1 MIGKFKLT
9 LLGVI
14 LFALFA
20 PFYRA
25 LADGPFLRWERG
37 QVQEVVLGGVALENN
52 WEIQLQGDGLA
63 PLIFAESDKS
73 ETDYIVFSLMIPDD
87 QPVGPYTVV
96 AVKPGGEIKV
106 IATVQML
113 GVEKYEVIRVPRD
126 LAFIVGILIFITA
139 FASTLRAKK
148 YSVMS
153 FSSTQQIFKENFAQE
168 KARMSIA
175 KRISSAP
182 YLMRTRAISN
192 FETSLFK
199 FLMLREGELIHRISK
214 PLYSFLPFVGFA
226 GGMIAANETNLAGGI
241 ASASLAVFIAM
252 ALIGIL
258 DAYSGVFAVLGFW
271 FIQLSLGNISS
282 FRDILLMLAVAIGW
296 LAPVLAFTVA
306 SNTIPRDLSKSTPP
320 SSIANSIGIFV
331 GALFGASTFY
341 FGHKLI
347 NSILIE
353 IGAQREVSLIT
364 LAIISGALVV
374 RGIADQLILGQP
386 KEGTPLESITIA
398 RVNSPQTAFG
408 VMILVFGF
416 VYLWTQSSQ
425 SALMAAGLFATP
437 YILLLIRFNKFR
449 LGFLSKIPRNIL
461 IESLVITAIG
471 FYIFREISSAPFL
484 VGEKSRQFL
493 ILAGLPGIVHA
504 IYSVACDS
512 ANRVEILEQ

>member
-14 LFALFA
+14 LFTFFA
-20 PFYRA
+20 PFYSA
-25 LADGPFLRWERG
+25 LADVPFLRWERG

-96 AVKPGGEIKV
+96 AVKPGGGIKV

-126 LAFIVGILIFITA
+126 LAFIVGILIFMTA

-153 FSSTQQIFKENFAQE
+153 FSSTQQLFKESFAQE
-168 KARMSIA
+168 KVRMSIG

-199 FLMLREGELIHRISK
+199 FLMLREGELIHRVSK
-214 PLYSFLPFVGFA
+214 PLYSFLPFVGFV
-226 GGMIAANETNLAGGI
+226 GGMIAANETNVAGGI

-306 SNTIPRDLSKSTPP
+306 YNTIPRDFSKSAPP
-320 SSIANSIGIFV
+320 SSIAKAIGIFV

-353 IGAQREVSLIT
+353 IGAQREVSLVT
-364 LAIISGALVV
+364 LAVISVALVM

-386 KEGTPLESITIA
+386 KEDTPIESITIA

>member
-20 PFYRA
+20 PFYSA
-25 LADGPFLRWERG
+25 LADVPFLRWERG

-175 KRISSAP
+175 KRI
-182 YLMRTRAISN
+182 
-192 FETSLFK
+192 
-199 FLMLREGELIHRISK
+199 
-214 PLYSFLPFVGFA
+214 
-226 GGMIAANETNLAGGI
+226 
-241 ASASLAVFIAM
+241 
-252 ALIGIL
+252 
-258 DAYSGVFAVLGFW
+258 
-271 FIQLSLGNISS
+271 
-282 FRDILLMLAVAIGW
+282 
-296 LAPVLAFTVA
+296 
-306 SNTIPRDLSKSTPP
+306 
-320 SSIANSIGIFV
+320 
-331 GALFGASTFY
+331 
-341 FGHKLI
+341 
-347 NSILIE
+347 
-353 IGAQREVSLIT
+353 
-364 LAIISGALVV
+364 
-374 RGIADQLILGQP
+374 
-386 KEGTPLESITIA
+386 
-398 RVNSPQTAFG
+398 
-408 VMILVFGF
+408 
-416 VYLWTQSSQ
+416 
-425 SALMAAGLFATP
+425 
-437 YILLLIRFNKFR
+437 
-449 LGFLSKIPRNIL
+449 
-461 IESLVITAIG
+461 
-471 FYIFREISSAPFL
+471 
-484 VGEKSRQFL
+484 
-493 ILAGLPGIVHA
+493 
-504 IYSVACDS
+504 
-512 ANRVEILEQ
+512 

>member
-1 MIGKFKLT
+1 MIGKLKLT
-9 LLGVI
+9 FLGVI
-14 LFALFA
+14 LFTLFA
-20 PFYRA
+20 PFSIA
-25 LADGPFLRWERG
+25 SADVPFLRWERG
-37 QVQEVVLGGVALENN
+37 QVQEVVLGGVAIENN
-52 WEIQLQGDGLA
+52 WQIQLQGIGVETLN
-63 PLIFAESDKS
+63 FSESDKS
-73 ETDYIVFSLMIPDD
+73 ETDYIVFSLMVPAEH
-87 QPVGPYTVV
+87 PVGPYTVV

-153 FSSTQQIFKENFAQE
+153 FSSTQQLFKENFALE
-168 KARMSIA
+168 KVRMSIG

-182 YLMRTRAISN
+182 YLMRTRAISS
-192 FETSLFK
+192 FENSLFK
-199 FLMLREGELIHRISK
+199 FLMLREGELVHRISK
-214 PLYSFLPFVGFA
+214 PLYSFLPFIGFG
-226 GGMIAANETNLAGGI
+226 GGMIAANETNVAGGI
-241 ASASLAVFIAM
+241 AAASLAVFITM

-296 LAPVLAFTVA
+296 LAPVLAFTIA
-306 SNTIPRDLSKSTPP
+306 SNTIPRDFSKSTPP
-320 SSIANSIGIFV
+320 SSVARTLGIFV
-331 GALFGASTFY
+331 GAIFGASTFY

-364 LAIISGALVV
+364 LAIIAVALVI
-374 RGIADQLILGQP
+374 RGIADQIILGRS
-386 KEGTPLESITIA
+386 KEGTPIESIKIA

-437 YILLLIRFNKFR
+437 YILLLVRFNKFR
-449 LGFLSKIPRNIL
+449 LRFLSKIPRNIL
-461 IESLVITAIG
+461 IESLLITAAG
-471 FYIFREISSAPFL
+471 FYLFREISSTPFL

-493 ILAGLPGIVHA
+493 ILAGMPGIVHA